1 MKVKTSLRAHEI
13 QNRRAY
19 HDYFIIEKLECG
31 ISLKGN
37 EVKSILE
44 GSANIT
50 ESWCAVENGQL
61 IIHNMF
67 VAKYRQ
73 ANDFDVE
80 ERRDRVLL
88 VHKSEIRKL
97 NQKLKE
103 KGLTIVPLRVY
114 YSDTG
119 KVKLEIG
126 LVQGKHS
133 YDKRESLKAKQ
144 VSRDIDR
151 ATKHSQGT

>member
-1 MKVKTSLRAHEI
+1 MKAKTGLRAREI

-31 ISLKGN
+31 ISLRGN

-50 ESWCAVENGQL
+50 ESWCSINNGQL
-61 IIHNMF
+61 AVHNMF
-67 VAKYRQ
+67 VSKYRQ

-80 ERRDRVLL
+80 ERRDRILL
-88 VHKSEIRKL
+88 AHKSEIRKL

-114 YSDTG
+114 YSDMG
-119 KVKLEIG
+119 KVKMEIG
-126 LVQGKHS
+126 LARGKHS

-144 VSRDIDR
+144 VSRDIER
-151 ATKHSQGT
+151 SVK